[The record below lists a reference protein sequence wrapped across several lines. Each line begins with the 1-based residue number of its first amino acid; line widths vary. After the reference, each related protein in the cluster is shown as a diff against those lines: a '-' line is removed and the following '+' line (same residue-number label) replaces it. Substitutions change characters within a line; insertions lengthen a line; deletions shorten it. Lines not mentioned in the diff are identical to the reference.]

1 MSSSRT
7 SIMRS
12 ALDHFEPQETTDPAA
27 QRKLR
32 GQLEQIDYAGFAA
45 NKEAIARVIGHASAG
60 QFQRLAI
67 AAAQARANWA
77 AGALALAD
85 AGHIPTSAEVVKL
98 NELHAA
104 YEAVTQAYEG
114 LRRMVERGYLVY
126 DSGQPKD

>member
-1 MSSSRT
+1 MSMTRT
-7 SIMRS
+7 SMTRS
-12 ALDHFEPQETTDPAA
+12 PLDHFEPQETTDPAA

-60 QFQRLAI
+60 QFQRLAVT
-67 AAAQARANWA
+67 AAQARAHWA
-77 AGALALAD
+77 AEALALAD
-85 AGHIPTSAEVVKL
+85 AGHPPSPAEIAKL

-104 YEAVTQAYEG
+104 FDAVSEAYEG

-126 DSGQPKD
+126 DAGNG